1 MKKRLKEMDVKEK
14 TILVRFDYNVP
25 IVNGNIID
33 DTKIVESLETIN
45 YLIENDCKIVI
56 LSHFGK
62 VKTEEDKLHNTLAPV
77 AERLKELLK
86 RNVYFIQS
94 IMDPTLP
101 EKIKAMLPK
110 DVILLENTRFLDVP
124 NKLESNCD
132 IQTSAFLASL
142 GDIFVMD
149 AFASAHRAHASTVGI
164 TKFLPSCIGFSVEKE
179 LIALDKF
186 LSTPERPFT
195 VIMGGAKV
203 EDKLELI
210 ETMLEKCDYLLLAGG
225 LANSFLKALNF
236 NIGASLATNNSATI
250 EKLKNILLN
259 YREKIM
265 LPLDAVVGSSYD
277 KNYTKYKK
285 INEISENE
293 IIYDVGVKTLEKY
306 KTAIMESNTIFLNGT
321 MGVYEDYRYSN
332 GTKEMLGILTE
343 SNKTIVVGGGDSVSS
358 VKYFG
363 HKDSFTYLSCG
374 GGATLE
380 YLIKGHLIGID
391 SVMEDGNIEI
401 LDV

>member
-1 MKKRLKEMDVKEK
+1 MKKRLKNIDVKEK
-14 TILVRFDYNVP
+14 TVLVRFDYNVP
-25 IVNGNIID
+25 VVNGNIID
-33 DTKIVESLETIN
+33 DTKIIASLETIN
-45 YLIENDCKIVI
+45 YLLENDCKIVI

-62 VKTEEDKLHNTLAPV
+62 VKKEEDKPDNTLAPV
-77 AERLKELLK
+77 AKKLQELL
-86 RNVYFIQS
+86 NQNIEFIES
-94 IMDPTLP
+94 ITDPTLP
-101 EKIKAMLPK
+101 EKIKGMMPK
-110 DVILLENTRFLDVP
+110 DIVLLENTRFLDVP

-132 IQTSAFLASL
+132 IQTSSFLASL

-149 AFASAHRAHASTVGI
+149 AFASAHRAHSSTVGI

-179 LIALDKF
+179 LVALDKF
-186 LSTPERPFT
+186 LKEPERPYT

-210 ETMLEKCDYLLLAGG
+210 ETMLPKCDHLLLAGG

-236 NIGASLATNNSATI
+236 NVGASLATNNVATI
-250 EKLKNILLN
+250 EKLQNILLN
-259 YREKIM
+259 NREKIM

-277 KNYTKYKK
+277 KNYTKYKR
-285 INEISENE
+285 INEISDNE

-306 KTAIMESNTIFLNGT
+306 QKAITESNTIFLNGT

-332 GTKEMLGILTE
+332 GTKELLNILNE
-343 SNKTIVVGGGDSVSS
+343 SNKIVIVGGGDSVSS
-358 VKYFG
+358 VNYFG
-363 HKDSFTYLSCG
+363 HKNSFTYLSCG

-380 YLIKGHLIGID
+380 YLIKGHLVGID
-391 SVMEDGNIEI
+391 YVMEDDSIEI